1 MNYLTKPVLLF
12 LFALTM
18 LFVVSDLNA
27 QSGFG
32 FSADD
37 LPTLQS
43 EDISDAQLQMFVER
57 AEQEGISIDNAFQM
71 AVARGLNPSVASQLR
86 NRIQTL
92 SMRSSDSAVRS
103 EGIGST
109 SPSELERLFIR
120 PEREES
126 EEMRRTFGSQIFRQ
140 QVTEFVPSQNIAT
153 PLSYTLGP
161 GDELAIQIWGDQTNS
176 YRPVVSSEGT
186 ILIDNLGPVQ
196 VSGLSVAEA
205 SERIKENLQQIYS
218 GLRPQNGE
226 QTTYASITLSELRTI
241 QVAVIGEAV
250 NPGDYAIPSYS
261 TVYNALYRSGG
272 PAENGSYRRIR
283 VLRNN
288 ELIAEMDLYNFL
300 VEGIQEGNVQL
311 RDGDVIQIP
320 PYRHRVEVFGETKR
334 NDLYFEVKQGET
346 LSDLIRFAG
355 YFSDRAYTRQFRV
368 HRNTPTERKILTV
381 DNVEIE
387 EFVMQSGDELY
398 VDEIL
403 ERFENRVSI
412 TGAVWRSGEFELR
425 ENMTLSELISE
436 ADGVRPDAF
445 LTRGLINRMQDDYS
459 FEQISFNVGSLL
471 ENPEM
476 SDIPL
481 KREDH
486 IIIRSIHEME
496 EEQFVE
502 IGGAIQ
508 KTGEMYYRGSMT
520 IEDLILKADG
530 FLDSASE
537 GRIEVSRRIIGE
549 ATPQTRSNQ
558 LAEIFSFQVNRDL
571 SMRKSDL
578 QFELQPFDR
587 VFVHRRP
594 NYREQQTVTIEG
606 EVLYPGTY
614 TIRDRNER
622 ISDIIKRA
630 GGVTPEAYLAG
641 GRLLRQISS
650 IDRPEIILEFLSS
663 DDNVNQELLGLG
675 EFEEPLV
682 SDVDDDTEMEEEAE
696 ETSLEQRRADIN
708 RTDTLRVNSETDL
721 TDEEKQENER
731 RIGVDLESILANPGS
746 EDDLFVRQGDV
757 IRIPEQLQTV
767 AVSGAVMQP
776 VEIRYQPGKNLKFYI
791 DRAGG
796 FAENARSRRAYVV
809 YANGDVDRRK
819 RYLFGLIKNN
829 PPIEPGA
836 QIIIPMKPE
845 REGMSTGEII
855 SVSATVVSMTTT
867 LLIAIDRL
875 SR

>member
-1 MNYLTKPVLLF
+1 MTYIKFIVPLLF
-12 LFALTM
+12 ILLLSILQPFHVQSQSLQGFNTE
-18 LFVVSDLNA
+18 DLRTLR
-27 QSGFG
+27 
-32 FSADD
+32 AD
-37 LPTLQS
+37 
-43 EDISDAQLQMFVER
+43 DISDVQLRALVAR
-57 AEQEGISIDNAFQM
+57 AEQEGVPVDQALQL
-71 AVARGLNPSVASQLR
+71 AVSRGLSSSVASQLR
-86 NRIQTL
+86 TRIQQL
-92 SMRSSDSAVRS
+92 
-103 EGIGST
+103 
-109 SPSELERLFIR
+109 PSEPSSGMSIDTANESLSEDLLPEFLR
-120 PEREES
+120 PEREVTDV
-126 EEMRRTFGSQIFRQ
+126 MKRTFGAEIFRQ
-140 QVTEFVPSQNIAT
+140 QQTEFAPSQNIPT
-153 PLSYTLGP
+153 PETYTLGP
-161 GDELAIQIWGDQTNS
+161 GDELSIYIWGDQTNT
-176 YRPVVSSEGT
+176 YRLPVTQEGT
-186 ILIDNLGPVQ
+186 IMIENLGPVN
-196 VSGLSVAEA
+196 VAGLSIRQANEV
-205 SERIKENLQQIYS
+205 ITDHLKPLYS
-218 GLRPQNGE
+218 GLNNDDGE
-226 QTTYASITLSELRTI
+226 QTTFARLSIDRLRTI
-241 QVAVIGEAV
+241 QVSVVGEAV
-250 NPGDYAIPSYS
+250 NPGDYAIPSFS
-261 TVYNALYRSGG
+261 TVYNALYRAGG
-272 PAENGSYRRIR
+272 PNENGSYRRVR

-288 ELIAEMDLYNFL
+288 ELIAELDLYNYL
-300 VEGIQEGNVQL
+300 VEGVQEGNIQL
-311 RDGDVIQIP
+311 RNGDVIQIP

-334 NDLYFEVKQGET
+334 SDLYFEVKEGES

-355 YFSDRAYTRQFRV
+355 FFTDRAYTRQLRI
-368 HRNTPTERKILTV
+368 HRNTPTERRILTV
-381 DNVEIE
+381 NSENVDQFLI
-387 EFVMQSGDELY
+387 QSGDVLY

-425 ENMTLSELISE
+425 ENMMLSELLSE
-436 ADGVRPDAF
+436 AEGVRPDAF

-476 SDIPL
+476 NDIPL

-496 EEQFVE
+496 EQQFVE
-502 IGGAIQ
+502 IGGAVQ

-537 GRIEVSRRIIGE
+537 GRIEISRRIIGE
-549 ATPQTRSNQ
+549 ATPQNRSNQ
-558 LAEIFSFQVNRDL
+558 LAEIFTFRVNRDL
-571 SMRKSDL
+571 SMDERDL
-578 QFELQPFDR
+578 NFELQPFDR

-622 ISDIIKRA
+622 ISDVIKRA

-641 GRLLRQISS
+641 GRLVRQISS
-650 IDRPEIILEFLSS
+650 IDRPEIVLDFLST
-663 DDNVNQELLGLG
+663 DEEINQESLGFG
-675 EFEEPLV
+675 EFEDTQDSENEV
-682 SDVDDDTEMEEEAE
+682 ENEQNEVDEEL
-696 ETSLEQRRADIN
+696 TLEQRRTEIN
-708 RTDTLRVNSETDL
+708 RSDTLLASSEDL
-721 TDEEKQENER
+721 TDEEREANER
-731 RIGVDLESILANPGS
+731 RIGVDLETILSNPGS
-746 EDDLFVRQGDV
+746 DDDLYVRQGDV

-776 VEIRYQPGKNLKFYI
+776 VEIRYHPGKNLKFYI

-796 FAENARSRRAYVV
+796 YAENARSRRGYVV

-829 PPIEPGA
+829 PTIEPGA

-845 REGMSTGEII
+845 QEGMSTGEII